1 MNFNALSFLS
11 YCVLWFNMAGSYVP
25 HSCSL
30 TLLSQWDRGENWEE
44 EKKESRT
51 HVLRKENLF
60 TETVNEGK
68 GK

>member
-1 MNFNALSFLS
+1 MPCLFYLTVCCGLAWQS
-11 YCVLWFNMAGSYVP
+11 VTVP